1 MVFSSDD
8 GVRFVEAHLVA
19 RRTFLHLEPQD
30 SDVDGYGLTMHRIR
44 RSKSDTFVHYG
55 LDEESE
61 DNVSTC
67 GTSSLR
73 SSLDEESP
81 EQSLG
86 HCSGSDSEEDSSS
99 SKTSVSDGIGSDQSL
114 PASSCS
120 LSQQEQLY
128 FYVAMPASTSWGI
141 PASPMNEFSAP
152 PYVSKSP
159 IAAEAAAAASEAL
172 HLQAQAMKL
181 RAEAVRLKAQALKL
195 EAAAQSAPT
204 SLPGGPWTRQ
214 QTLQPPSI
222 DAAPVFVQAYG
233 QAFVPLGQRQQWKDE
248 CTTLMLRNIPN
259 DYTRE
264 LFLALLDSNGLAG
277 TYNFVYLPID
287 FKRMS
292 SLGYGFV
299 NFVSHAEAE
308 LARVRLEGF
317 NDWSVQSQKVCSVC
331 WGEPLQGLQAHIERY
346 RSSPVMHREVPDE
359 CRPIL
364 LQNGV
369 IIPFPPPNRRVRAP
383 RSTRDA

>member
-8 GVRFVEAHLVA
+8 GATLVEAHLVA

-30 SDVDGYGLTMHRIR
+30 SDVDDSSLPMHPRR

-55 LDEESE
+55 LDAETE

-67 GTSSLR
+67 GSLR
-73 SSLDEESP
+73 SSLGEESP

-86 HCSGSDSEEDSSS
+86 QCSGSDSEEDSAS
-99 SKTSVSDGIGSDQSL
+99 SKISVSDENGADQAL

-120 LSQQEQLY
+120 MPQQEQLY
-128 FYVAMPASTSWGI
+128 FYVAMPGFNSWGI
-141 PASPMNEFSAP
+141 PASPMSEFSVP
-152 PYVSKSP
+152 QNVKSLTP
-159 IAAEAAAAASEAL
+159 AEAAAAASEAL
-172 HLQAQAMKL
+172 HLQAQATEL
-181 RAEAVRLKAQALKL
+181 RAEAARLKAQALKL
-195 EAAAQSAPT
+195 EAAAQSSPASPPAVLW
-204 SLPGGPWTRQ
+204 SRQ
-214 QTLQPPSI
+214 QTPQPPLI
-222 DAAPVFVQAYG
+222 DAAPVFVQAYS
-233 QAFVPLGQRQQWKDE
+233 QAFVPRGHMQPWNGE

-264 LFLALLDSNGLAG
+264 LFLSLLDSNGLAG
-277 TYNFVYLPID
+277 TYDFVYLPID

-308 LARVRLEGF
+308 LARVRLESF
-317 NDWSVQSQKVCSVC
+317 NDWSVQSQKVCTVC
-331 WGEPLQGLQAHIERY
+331 WGEPLQGLEAHIERY

-359 CRPIL
+359 CRPIV

-369 IIPFPPPNRRVRAP
+369 RVPFPPPNRRVRAP

>member
-8 GVRFVEAHLVA
+8 GVRFVETHLVA

-30 SDVDGYGLTMHRIR
+30 SDAADDSSLPRHPIR

-55 LDEESE
+55 LEAESE

-67 GTSSLR
+67 GSLR
-73 SSLDEESP
+73 SSLGEESS

-86 HCSGSDSEEDSSS
+86 HCSGSDSEEDAGS
-99 SKTSVSDGIGSDQSL
+99 SKISVSDQNGADQAV

-120 LSQQEQLY
+120 LLQQGQLY
-128 FYVAMPASTSWGI
+128 FYIAMPGSNSWGAA
-141 PASPMNEFSAP
+141 ASPMNEFSVP
-152 PYVSKSP
+152 QNVSKLP
-159 IAAEAAAAASEAL
+159 ATAEAAAAASEAL
-172 HLQAQAMKL
+172 HLQAQATEL
-181 RAEAVRLKAQALKL
+181 RAEAARLKAQAIKL
-195 EAAAQSAPT
+195 EAAAQTPHMSP
-204 SLPGGPWTRQ
+204 PGALWTRQ
-214 QTLQPPSI
+214 QTPQPLSV
-222 DAAPVFVQAYG
+222 DAAPVFVQAYS

-264 LFLALLDSNGLAG
+264 LFLDLLDSNGLAG

-308 LARVRLEGF
+308 FARVRLEGF
-317 NDWSVQSQKVCSVC
+317 NDWSVPSQKVCKVC
-331 WGEPLQGLQAHIERY
+331 WGEPLQGLEAHIERY

-359 CRPIL
+359 CRPIV

-369 IIPFPPPNRRVRAP
+369 RVPFPPPNRRVRAP
-383 RSTRDA
+383 RSTRDL